1 MALPLIIDVND
12 PQQSGRLQAFDSTG
26 ASIEQD
32 LVRGDINLAIS
43 IRPVVE
49 NTTGERPWNDDFIA
63 GDTFQVA
70 IGTPDKTPTGGTF
83 DLAALAST
91 VTSSSV
97 ANPSVITHPASAVTL
112 STGNTVYIV
121 GHTGSTPDING
132 AHVITVTDSTH
143 FTIPVNVTVGG
154 TGGNVYLGSIGLT
167 GLAFDISAANLLTA
181 LTVAPFAAPS
191 SVILEAPGVYK
202 ARWASGVAAPT
213 FVSPKDALDP
223 ASFVSVSDVS
233 TATVQIRVIR
243 LIQQPV
249 AYAEPATAFTAAGVT
264 STVKQAGSGSANKI
278 YAISFNAPGT
288 YGGSYSLNY
297 TKVDTSTATAGVFTP
312 SSTPEAIQ
320 TALEN
325 LTAVGDF
332 AVSQDDNGIVTI
344 EMTGTQKLSNVP
356 VIAVTNINLLAP
368 LGVSGFIA
376 LNTENLYDAFDAAPG
391 EETLDFTLEVRR
403 SRVSGEQ
410 SAIYQHSI
418 TLKRNLIEG
427 SIVPTNL
434 PSYYTEAQSDARF
447 LNSATAQSANTAF
460 GNFTGS
466 SAAPTFAGAITVRS
480 SLSLAKSGVN
490 SDITELNASGLIVTA
505 DSITAANE
513 TVDALRITSA
523 TDGKAG
529 SFTLVAG
536 VAVVG
541 NSSVTVAS
549 VIIVTAVSVSGTRAG
564 NPDIVINSGVG
575 FTATGG
581 TLDASDYN
589 YIVFDIS

>member
-49 NTTGERPWNDDFIA
+49 NTTGERPWNDDFIS

-112 STGNTVYIV
+112 ATGNTVYIV

-191 SVILEAPGVYK
+191 SVVLEAPGVYK

-223 ASFVSVSDVS
+223 ASFVSISDVS

-264 STVKQAGSGSANKI
+264 STVKQSGSGSANKI

-312 SSTPEAIQ
+312 LSTPEAIQ

-391 EETLDFTLEVRR
+391 ESTLDFTLEVRR

-410 SAIYQHSI
+410 STIYQHSI

-434 PSYYTEAQSDARF
+434 PSYYTEAQTDALFVAFRSNAGDFHADSVNDVTLDGSTSLSISDAPTGTATINIGLGGSLDIDGDIPVRF
-447 LNSATAQSANTAF
+447 SNSFSF
-460 GNFTGS
+460 RTG
-466 SAAPTFAGAITVRS
+466 T
-480 SLSLAKSGVN
+480 
-490 SDITELNASGLIVTA
+490 
-505 DSITAANE
+505 
-513 TVDALRITSA
+513 
-523 TDGKAG
+523 
-529 SFTLVAG
+529 FTLVAG
-536 VAVVG
+536 VAT
-541 NSSVTVAS
+541 VTDTS
-549 VIIVTAVSVSGTRAG
+549 ITAQSLILPTLKTSGGTRAG
-564 NPDIVINSGVG
+564 NPDIVPTVATG
-575 FTATGG
+575 FVATGG
-581 TLDASDYN
+581 TLDTSTYN
-589 YIVFDIS
+589 YTVIG